1 MHRHALLFVAAL
13 SLSACAGEIST
24 FDPDT
29 EGGTSEGGSGG
40 GTEGGTSGP
49 GTSGTTAGTST
60 GTSTSSG
67 GSTSGGSTGGAATS
81 TSSGG
86 STSGGAT
93 TTSTTGGIEKEKVYY
108 ECEKNADCPP
118 QAPVCLYIKEGEPIK
133 SFCTASCFYSY
144 ECPTP
149 TTGDQV
155 ASCKIDLQQEIGVYF
170 CFPSCTNGFECPVGM
185 ECFSELLIN
194 GSPDGLVEDVC
205 AFPNN

>member
-1 MHRHALLFVAAL
+1 MHRHALLFVATL

-49 GTSGTTAGTST
+49 GTSGNTGGTST
-60 GTSTSSG
+60 STSTSSG

-86 STSGGAT
+86 STSGGST
-93 TTSTTGGIEKEKVYY
+93 GGTTGGEKEKVYY
-108 ECEKNADCPP
+108 ECETNADCPP
-118 QAPVCLYIKEGEPIK
+118 DAPWCFDTGDSNPIRN
-133 SFCTASCFYSY
+133 FCTASCFYSY
-144 ECPTP
+144 ECAAP

-155 ASCKIDLQQEIGVYF
+155 AVCKADLQNEAGIYF
-170 CFPSCTNGFECPVGM
+170 CFPSCANGFECPVGM
-185 ECFSELLIN
+185 ECFADLIIN
-194 GSPDGLVEDVC
+194 NNPNSLVHDVC
-205 AFPNN
+205 GFPNN